1 MSALVDEDTR
11 VLVQGITGGAGR
23 FHAERMRAY
32 GTDVVAGVVPGRG
45 GTEAAGVPVYDTV
58 AAAVREREPTAAVT
72 FVPPAVAADALFEA
86 IDAEL
91 DLIVAVTEGIPIQE
105 MLRVRRRLA
114 ATDTRLIGPN
124 TPGVI
129 TPGAA
134 KVGILPGEIFTPGS
148 VGVVSRSG
156 TLTYEIVDALTERG
170 FGQST
175 AVGIGGDPV
184 IGTDLLTAVE
194 LLDADPATE
203 TIVLCGEIGGTGEQR
218 VAAALE
224 SIDTPVVGF
233 VAGQTA
239 PAGTRMGHAGAI
251 VSGSGSDTAASK
263 IAALETAGAT
273 VAETPAGVADA
284 VAERQ

>member
-1 MSALVDEDTR
+1 MAGSVGSEADIGTAGALSR
-11 VLVQGITGGAGR
+11 TGRWSELR
-23 FHAERMRAY
+23 F
-32 GTDVVAGVVPGRG
+32 
-45 GTEAAGVPVYDTV
+45 
-58 AAAVREREPTAAVT
+58 VR
-72 FVPPAVAADALFEA
+72 L
-86 IDAEL
+86 
-91 DLIVAVTEGIPIQE
+91 
-105 MLRVRRRLA
+105 LR

-134 KVGILPGEIFTPGS
+134 KVGILPGEIFAPGS

-175 AVGIGGDPV
+175 AIGIGGDSIV
-184 IGTDLLTAVE
+184 GTDFLTAVE

-233 VAGQTA
+233 VAGRTA

-251 VSGSGSDTAASK
+251 VSGSGSDTAANK
-263 IAALETAGAT
+263 IEALKTAGGT
-273 VAETPAGVADA
+273 IAETPAGVAEA
-284 VAERQ
+284 VAELR

>member
-1 MSALVDEDTR
+1 MSALVGEDTR

-45 GTEAAGVPVYDTV
+45 GTETAGVPVYDTI
-58 AAAVREREPTAAVT
+58 AAAVRKREPTAAVT
-72 FVPPAVAADALFEA
+72 FVPPAAAADALFEA

-91 DLIVAVTEGIPIQE
+91 DVVVAVTEGIPIQE
-105 MLRVRRRLA
+105 MLQVRRRLEA
-114 ATDTRLIGPN
+114 ADTRLIGPN

-129 TPGAA
+129 TPGVA
-134 KVGILPGEIFTPGS
+134 KVGILPGEIFAPGS

-175 AVGIGGDPV
+175 AIGIGGDPIV
-184 IGTDLLTAVE
+184 GTDFPTAVE
-194 LLDADPATE
+194 LLDTDPATK

-218 VAAALE
+218 VAAVLK

-233 VAGQTA
+233 VAGRTA

-263 IAALETAGAT
+263 IEALEAAGAA
-273 VAETPAGVADA
+273 VAETPAGVAAA
-284 VAERQ
+284 VAELR

>member
-45 GTEAAGVPVYDTV
+45 GTETAGVPVYDTV
-58 AAAVREREPTAAVT
+58 AAAVREREPTVAVT

-218 VAAALE
+218 VAATLE

-233 VAGQTA
+233 IAGQTA

-284 VAERQ
+284 VAGLQ

>member
-45 GTEAAGVPVYDTV
+45 GTEIAGVPVYDTV

-218 VAAALE
+218 VAATLE

-233 VAGQTA
+233 IAGQTA

-284 VAERQ
+284 VAGLQ

>member
-45 GTEAAGVPVYDTV
+45 GTEIAGVPVYDTV

-233 VAGQTA
+233 IAGQTA

-284 VAERQ
+284 VAGLQ